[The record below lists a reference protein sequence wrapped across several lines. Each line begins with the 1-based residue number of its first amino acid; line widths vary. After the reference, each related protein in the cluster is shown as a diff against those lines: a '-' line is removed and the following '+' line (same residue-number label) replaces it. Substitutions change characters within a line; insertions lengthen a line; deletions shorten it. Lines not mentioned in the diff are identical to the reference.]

1 MPAAHGTRCKNA
13 RPGECRDRG
22 RREVGDR
29 VASSRSHRHGEDHAL
44 RPQVLDLCV
53 DLEGCESVEED
64 PALAPPPCGPG
75 RNTPPWAESLRSVR
89 QPLRKTPADPPCV
102 SALTPPSFPSGCD
115 HHFYYQHDQHDQSD
129 QHDRRWRRTS
139 RTDSPAAPPAR
150 SLLTVRE
157 DAHVRAAAVHRDRR
171 RRARRERMGALC

>member
-1 MPAAHGTRCKNA
+1 MRGGAATGIAIAASPTYASRARHSLKNA
-13 RPGECRDRG
+13 RPGECRDQG

-53 DLEGCESVEED
+53 ALEGCESVEED

-115 HHFYYQHDQHDQSD
+115 HHFYYQHDQHDQHERVRPRPNSLLEL
-129 QHDRRWRRTS
+129 
-139 RTDSPAAPPAR
+139 R
-150 SLLTVRE
+150 SLEVLPP
-157 DAHVRAAAVHRDRR
+157 RR
-171 RRARRERMGALC
+171 RGR